1 MTAGDQERGRE
12 GGPGR
17 MPQGRRHHNGVSRRL
32 LSPAPLFSPLY
43 FLQHARPGRLFP
55 KETPKKAPSYPH
67 S

>member
-17 MPQGRRHHNGVSRRL
+17 MHSGGVTITASL
-32 LSPAPLFSPLY
+32 VGYYHQPLFFSPLY